1 MKTLTGAAAALLLA
15 ASAHA
20 ATAFYVGERQTGLTK
35 QCFYDY
41 AGNGYTITIK
51 SYAICPMTIE
61 V

>member
-1 MKTLTGAAAALLLA
+1 MKIASITLIAVLTA

-20 ATAFYVGERQTGLTK
+20 ATAFYVGERATGLTK